1 MLLQLFWSFGHA
13 TVTSAVPVKS
23 DQHAKGRDHLKRG
36 CCSDKPLTAK
46 VKNLRFR
53 LDLLRIFM
61 RHLAFLL
68 LLLPC
73 SLSAFAT
80 EAAQT
85 STPLHSTIHPTMQA
99 LEQAGRGILSSRE
112 QATLIDAIQTE
123 RLEQLLPPL
132 MREQNIDMWLLISR
146 EYNEDPVLKT
156 MLPASWMSARRRT
169 MLVIYDPAAAKT
181 ATKAAA
187 TQKDTNQAV
196 ESTTASTQQRF
207 AIARYDVGTLFKKA
221 WDPTQQPD
229 QWQALK
235 QLIISKNPQRIG
247 INQSDLF
254 GHADGMT
261 ATELA
266 QLKTTLGPALSQK
279 LVSAETLAVR
289 YLESRSALELKHY
302 PQIAA
307 IGHALIAAAFSNAVI
322 TPGKTSTEDVVWWL
336 REQTKT
342 LKLDNWFHPTVSL
355 QRAKQNQA
363 SGDFSAK
370 KASDIIQPGDLL
382 HVDFGISYLRLNSDQ
397 QQHAYVLQAGE
408 TDAPEPLKQALQQGN
423 QLQDMLTSGFRDGIS
438 GNALLRQSR
447 DLAINSGL
455 KPTIYSHPLGLH
467 GHGAGPAIGMW
478 DAQQTVPGTG
488 DFPIR
493 PNTAYSIE
501 LNHEVTLEGWQ
512 QPVLIML
519 EENGYFDGKVFKYLN
534 NRQKSYHLIQ
544 SQ

>member
-1 MLLQLFWSFGHA
+1 
-13 TVTSAVPVKS
+13 
-23 DQHAKGRDHLKRG
+23 
-36 CCSDKPLTAK
+36 
-46 VKNLRFR
+46 
-53 LDLLRIFM
+53 M
-61 RHLAFLL
+61 RPLAFLM
-68 LLLPC
+68 LLLPGY
-73 SLSAFAT
+73 LSAAAT
-80 EAAQT
+80 EQRSTALHPKIQTLAQAA
-85 STPLHSTIHPTMQA
+85 S
-99 LEQAGRGILSSRE
+99 GILSSRE
-112 QATLIDAIQTE
+112 QASLIDAIQTE
-123 RLEQLLPPL
+123 RLGQLLPPL
-132 MREQNIDMWLLISR
+132 MREQNIDMWVLISR

-169 MLVIYDPAAAKT
+169 MLVIYDPAAT
-181 ATKAAA
+181 QATPNTSGEAAE
-187 TQKDTNQAV
+187 QAP
-196 ESTTASTQQRF
+196 TQQRF

-221 WDPTQQPD
+221 WDPAVEPD

-235 QLIISKNPQRIG
+235 QLIVAKKPQRIA
-247 INQSDLF
+247 INQSSLF
-254 GHADGMT
+254 GHADGIT

-266 QLKTTLGPALSQK
+266 LLKSALGPELSHK

-289 YLESRSALELKHY
+289 YLESRSPLELKHY

-336 REQTKT
+336 REQTKI

-363 SGDFSAK
+363 SADFSGK

-397 QQHAYVLQAGE
+397 QQHAYVLKAGE
-408 TDAPEPLKQALQQGN
+408 TDAPEPLKRALLQGN
-423 QLQDMLTSGFRDGIS
+423 QLQDLLTQGFRDGIS
-438 GNALLRQSR
+438 GNALLKQSR
-447 DLAINSGL
+447 DLAIQSGL

-478 DAQQTVPGTG
+478 DAQQGVHGSG

-501 LNHEVTLEGWQ
+501 LNHELKLEGWQ
-512 QPVLIML
+512 QPVRIML
-519 EENGYFDGKVFKYLN
+519 EENGYFDGKVFHYLN

>member
-1 MLLQLFWSFGHA
+1 MRPLVFLLQLFP
-13 TVTSAVPVKS
+13 VLLAV
-23 DQHAKGRDHLKRG
+23 L
-36 CCSDKPLTAK
+36 
-46 VKNLRFR
+46 
-53 LDLLRIFM
+53 I
-61 RHLAFLL
+61 
-68 LLLPC
+68 PC
-73 SLSAFAT
+73 DLSA
-80 EAAQT
+80 AAPVTDQ
-85 STPLHSTIHPTMQA
+85 SSAPQHPKMLALQQA
-99 LEQAGRGILSSRE
+99 ASGIFSSRE

-169 MLVIYDPAAAKT
+169 ILVIYD
-181 ATKAAA
+181 AAA
-187 TQKDTNQAV
+187 TQHGPIQTVKQTPQPA
-196 ESTTASTQQRF
+196 STPTQQRF

-221 WDPTQQPD
+221 WDPAVEPD

-235 QLIISKNPQRIG
+235 QLIISKNPKRIG
-247 INQSDLF
+247 INQSSLF
-254 GHADGMT
+254 GHADGIT

-266 QLKTTLGPALSQK
+266 LLNTTLGPKLSQK

-289 YLESRSALELKHY
+289 YLESRSPLELKHY

-307 IGHALIAAAFSNAVI
+307 IGHTLIAAAFSNAVI

-336 REQTKT
+336 RDQTKI

-355 QRAKQNQA
+355 QRAEQNQG
-363 SGDFSAK
+363 SGDFSGK
-370 KASDIIQPGDLL
+370 KASDIIQQGDLL

-397 QQHAYVLQAGE
+397 QQHAYVLKAGE
-408 TDAPEPLKQALQQGN
+408 TDAPEPLKQALLQGN
-423 QLQDMLTSGFRDGIS
+423 QLQDLLTQGFVDGIS
-438 GNALLRQSR
+438 GNALLKQSR
-447 DLAINSGL
+447 DLAIKAGL
-455 KPTIYSHPLGLH
+455 KPSIYSHPLGLH

-478 DAQQTVPGTG
+478 DAQQGVAGSG
-488 DFPIR
+488 DFLIR

-501 LNHEVTLEGWQ
+501 LNHEVKLEGWQ

>member
-1 MLLQLFWSFGHA
+1 
-13 TVTSAVPVKS
+13 
-23 DQHAKGRDHLKRG
+23 
-36 CCSDKPLTAK
+36 
-46 VKNLRFR
+46 
-53 LDLLRIFM
+53 M
-61 RHLAFLL
+61 RSLAFLL
-68 LLLPC
+68 LLCPVLLP
-73 SLSAFAT
+73 SHISAAAT
-80 EAAQT
+80 EANQN
-85 STPLHSTIHPTMQA
+85 STVLHPKIQA
-99 LEQAGRGILSSRE
+99 LQQAANGILASRE
-112 QATLIDAIQTE
+112 QASLIDAIQTE
-123 RLEQLLPPL
+123 RLERLLPPL
-132 MREQNIDMWLLISR
+132 MREQNIDMWVLISR

-169 MLVIYDPAAAKT
+169 MLVIYDPAA
-181 ATKAAA
+181 
-187 TQKDTNQAV
+187 TQNIPNQAA
-196 ESTTASTQQRF
+196 EQKSKPASTPAPTQQRF

-235 QLIISKNPQRIG
+235 QLIITKNPQRIG
-247 INQSDLF
+247 MNQSDLF
-254 GHADGMT
+254 GHADGIT

-266 QLKTTLGPALSQK
+266 LLKTTLGPELSHK
-279 LVSAETLAVR
+279 LVSTETLAMR
-289 YLESRSALELKHY
+289 YLESRSPLELKYY

-336 REQTKT
+336 RDQTKT

-355 QRAKQNQA
+355 QRASQNQA
-363 SGDFSAK
+363 SADFSGK

-397 QQHAYVLQAGE
+397 QQHAYVLKAGE
-408 TDAPEPLKQALQQGN
+408 TDAPAPLQQALLQGN
-423 QLQDMLTSGFRDGIS
+423 QLQDLLTSGFVDGIS
-438 GNALLRQSR
+438 GNALLKQSR
-447 DLAINSGL
+447 DLAIQAGL
-455 KPTIYSHPLGLH
+455 KPTIYSHPLGFH

-478 DAQQTVPGTG
+478 DAQQGVPGTG

-501 LNHEVTLEGWQ
+501 LNHEVKLEGWQ